1 MLDAII
7 KENEMNDND
16 IFIQSKKLYELDPNN
31 LEYQRQYIR
40 LIKKNK
46 QAQNIKHILETNY
59 KNHKD
64 GIFMSETLG
73 YDFNYRKLIK
83 IVYKDTH
90 SKEKYTFTN
99 KEHIATIIDN
109 IKLDKNK
116 ETTNCTFKLYMIRTK
131 SIDIVI

>member
-1 MLDAII
+1 MSDVLI
-7 KENEMNDND
+7 KENEMNDTD

-46 QAQNIKHILETNY
+46 QKQNITKILELNY
-59 KNHKD
+59 RNHKD
-64 GIFMSETLG
+64 GIFMSEILG
-73 YDFNYRKLIK
+73 YDFNYRKLTK
-83 IVYKDTH
+83 IVYKNTN

-99 KEHIATIIDN
+99 KEHISTLIDN
-109 IKLDKNK
+109 IKFDKNK
-116 ETTNCTFKLYMIRTK
+116 ETTNCIFKLYIIRMK